1 MTKDGLTDARASARA
16 VGLRYVLDGAT
27 GLSRRRHGRG
37 FTYTRADGSRVTDR
51 ATLDRIR
58 SLVIPPAWTDVWIA
72 PVANAHLQAVGRDAR
87 GRKQYRYHPL
97 WRTVRDEIKYERMT
111 SFATAIPALR
121 RRVRADLRRLPLSRA
136 HVLATVI
143 RLLDLTLI
151 RVGNDEYARAN
162 RSYGLT
168 TLRNRHVAVRGSR
181 VRFRFRAKS
190 GVSQTI
196 AVRDAALAR
205 VVRQCKMLPGSL
217 LFQYVDAEGRP
228 QAIDSADVNA
238 YLRRAT
244 GLTCSAKDFRTWA
257 GTVLAAVNLAA
268 ASQTGASIRSR
279 KRAIVRA
286 VDLVAERLGNTRAVC
301 RSCYI
306 HPGVLEAFL
315 DGETIDPPPQVDQR
329 REEALATSLP
339 PQAEAAVLLLLRRRQ
354 PAAARAA

>member
-1 MTKDGLTDARASARA
+1 
-16 VGLRYVLDGAT
+16 
-27 GLSRRRHGRG
+27 
-37 FTYTRADGSRVTDR
+37 
-51 ATLDRIR
+51 
-58 SLVIPPAWTDVWIA
+58 
-72 PVANAHLQAVGRDAR
+72 
-87 GRKQYRYHPL
+87 
-97 WRTVRDEIKYERMT
+97 
-111 SFATAIPALR
+111 
-121 RRVRADLRRLPLSRA
+121 
-136 HVLATVI
+136 
-143 RLLDLTLI
+143 
-151 RVGNDEYARAN
+151 
-162 RSYGLT
+162 
-168 TLRNRHVAVRGSR
+168 
-181 VRFRFRAKS
+181 
-190 GVSQTI
+190 
-196 AVRDAALAR
+196 
-205 VVRQCKMLPGSL
+205 MLPGSL